1 MEELRHQIKE
11 ELISKGEYI
20 DICSEIYN
28 MNFYGQKEYRGVPT
42 ILGHEG

>member
-1 MEELRHQIKE
+1 MEELRQQIKE

-28 MNFYGQKEYRGVPT
+28 MNFYGQKEYRVVPT